1 MERLLK
7 RYVEMIQNRIQTEYL
22 EVREDRAL
30 ITPVT
35 KKEYLRLV
43 NWIWWPNRKIRT
55 WRSLLRLMADTV
67 YQPAY
72 GGATAGY
79 LDGKRGYVYIT
90 ISGRWLIWENGK
102 LICLRMNE
110 SENFR
115 RDIEWFLGR
124 KLQEVSGD
132 FRYNAKIVVRPT
144 EDDDDDC

>member
-67 YQPAY
+67 YQPVY
-72 GGATAGY
+72 GGATAGV
-79 LDGKRGYVYIT
+79 LTDGKRGYVYIT

-132 FRYNAKIVVRPT
+132 FRYNTKVVVRPT
-144 EDDDDDC
+144 EDDDDC